1 MQSRTRPRVAFTW
14 VNHTE
19 IGMFTGTAGGPPVAE
34 RSSDGERAPS
44 LLVKGRSLAAELL
57 ERRQRV
63 PLVVAGVIAALALVP
78 VAVLPAKSAI
88 YAGIANPSP
97 TIHTYTV
104 AIVVA
109 GAVVA
114 IRATRGFLTGLLPWA
129 PFLVWLVIFTIAAWD
144 PSARTVSGLL
154 QLGLGAVTFAI
165 GAAAEAQDRTRSILV
180 WAFAVA
186 AWIQLVA
193 ILLATAGLPLRRI
206 GGHQA
211 LDVLGRATGLTSH
224 PGELAKLLFFC
235 GLCALM
241 LPQRTTWQRWA
252 AWLTLG
258 AVLAGVSLSQSRS
271 VLVAII
277 AMIVIFVLLEFTAGR
292 WQRRH
297 FVVIG
302 ITLALGAASLPWL
315 IARFSADPS
324 GGARGHVAEVA
335 LRAIEA
341 RPWAG
346 VGPNGYVAVVGAT
359 DQLTASGV
367 PVHNAFLLSAAELG
381 IAGAFY
387 LWLPFL
393 IVAVRAIYYTW
404 QTRGADL
411 AARVV
416 VSALPGIGL
425 IAMTGWGLMQGP
437 YFLIF
442 SLVMAYF
449 GARAGSGSGQ
459 VGDGLH

>member
-1 MQSRTRPRVAFTW
+1 MK
-14 VNHTE
+14 HTE

-34 RSSDGERAPS
+34 RSSDGERDPS
-44 LLVKGRSLAAELL
+44 LLMKGRSLAAELL
-57 ERRQRV
+57 DRRQRV
-63 PLVVAGVIAALALVP
+63 PLAVGVVIAALALVP
-78 VAVLPAKSAI
+78 VAILPSESAI

-97 TIHTYTV
+97 TLHTYTA

-109 GAVVA
+109 GVVVA
-114 IRATRGFLTGLLPWA
+114 IRATRGFLTGLLLWA
-129 PFLVWLVIFTIAAWD
+129 PFLVWLIIFMISAWD

-154 QLGLGAVTFAI
+154 QLALGAITFAI
-165 GAAAEAQDRTRSILV
+165 GVAGEAQDRARSFLV
-180 WAFAVA
+180 WAFAIA
-186 AWIQLVA
+186 AWIQLAA
-193 ILLATAGLPLRRI
+193 ILLASIGLPLRRI
-206 GGHQA
+206 GGQQA

-241 LPQRTTWQRWA
+241 LPQRTTWERWA

-258 AVLAGVSLSQSRS
+258 AVLVGVSLAQSRS

-277 AMIVIFVLLEFTAGR
+277 SMIVIFVLLELTAGR

-324 GGARGHVAEVA
+324 GGARGHVAKVA
-335 LRAIEA
+335 FHAIEA
-341 RPWAG
+341 HPWAG

-359 DQLTASGV
+359 DPLTAGGV
-367 PVHNAFLLSAAELG
+367 PVHNVFLLSAAEVG
-381 IAGAFY
+381 VAGAFY

-393 IVAVRAIYYTW
+393 VVAARAIYYTW
-404 QTRGADL
+404 RTRGSDL

-442 SLVMAYF
+442 SLVLGYF
-449 GARAGSGSGQ
+449 GARAGTGSGQ
-459 VGDGLH
+459 VGDGLN